1 VKSIAVLI
9 SGRGSNLQ
17 ALLDSARLESWPA
30 RFAVISSRPDAPGVA
45 LARAAGVALEVI
57 DSGAFSRREAFDAA
71 LLERVASYQ
80 PDLIVLAGFM
90 RILCPEFVGRY
101 SGRILNIHPSLLPA
115 FRGLRT
121 HRQALA
127 AGVRVHGAT
136 VHFVT
141 PELDRGPIV
150 AQAVVRV
157 APDDT
162 EASLE
167 ERVLVEE
174 HRLYP
179 RVVGWFLEGAVA
191 LEGTTVR
198 LSGVASEE
206 LVLLPRQQRS

>member
-1 VKSIAVLI
+1 MKSIAVLI

-141 PELDRGPIV
+141 PELDHGPIV

>member
-141 PELDRGPIV
+141 PELDHGPIV